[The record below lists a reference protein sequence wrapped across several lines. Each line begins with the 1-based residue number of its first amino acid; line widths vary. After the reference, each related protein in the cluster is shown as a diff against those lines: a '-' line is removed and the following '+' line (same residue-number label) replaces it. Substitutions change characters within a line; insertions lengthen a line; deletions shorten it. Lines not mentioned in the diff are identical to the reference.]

1 MTIPITNAIP
11 MCTCFRILLSAASSF
26 LCAFRISTVKEVVR
40 AVKAG
45 VRRSY
50 QSDNEQ
56 DTDYSRKVIAC
67 GDHWEQFIALTG
79 ILDSLSGGES
89 IEQDTQHQEEQ
100 DHKEL

>member
-1 MTIPITNAIP
+1 MHVFPYFAE
-11 MCTCFRILLSAASSF
+11 CRFVFLVRIQNIYGERSRQGCQGRSGS
-26 LCAFRISTVKEVVR
+26 
-40 AVKAG
+40 G

-67 GDHWEQFIALTG
+67 GDHWEQFIALTR